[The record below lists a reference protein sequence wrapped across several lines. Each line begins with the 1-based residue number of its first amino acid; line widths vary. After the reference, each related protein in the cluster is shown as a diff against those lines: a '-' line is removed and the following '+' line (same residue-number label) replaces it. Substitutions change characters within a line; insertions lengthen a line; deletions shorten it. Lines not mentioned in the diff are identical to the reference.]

1 MERSTRQRAAII
13 HVLEASGRP
22 LSPRELL
29 AAARE
34 EVPGIGIA
42 TVYRA
47 IAALVDDGAVHVV
60 ELPGEPARYEP
71 AGLDHHHHFHCRKC
85 HRVFDVAGCP
95 KGIAGVVPRGFRVDR
110 HELVLY
116 GTCRQ
121 CRAA

>member
-47 IAALVDDGAVHVV
+47 IAALVDDRAVHVV
-60 ELPGEPARYEP
+60 ELPGNPHAR
-71 AGLDHHHHFHCRKC
+71 AG
-85 HRVFDVAGCP
+85 RVGPPSSLSLPQVPPGVRRRRLP
-95 KGIAGVVPRGFRVDR
+95 GGIAGVVPRGFRLDR